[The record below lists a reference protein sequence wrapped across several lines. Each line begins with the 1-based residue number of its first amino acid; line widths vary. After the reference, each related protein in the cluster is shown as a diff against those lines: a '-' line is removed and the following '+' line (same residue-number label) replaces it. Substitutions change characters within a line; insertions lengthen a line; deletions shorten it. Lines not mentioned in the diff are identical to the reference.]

1 GARDAGTARAL
12 VLALTD
18 KDPTVRVACAQSLAR
33 IGVDIDPEVR
43 PALNAL
49 MKKESDAKVR
59 AAVDDA
65 LAGK

>member
-1 GARDAGTARAL
+1 M
-12 VLALTD
+12 LALTD
-18 KDPTVRVACAQSLAR
+18 KDATVRVACAQSLAR

-49 MKKESDAKVR
+49 MKKETDGKVR